1 MLPLDG
7 SSGKTQARA
16 ALARGRSLCAYR
28 RGAGR
33 TERVREHDTGRDR
46 AISGNGR
53 APRARRALAR
63 VLRFTQRYLSNAQS
77 LGVRGGSAV
86 SGDVARVLR
95 ALTEAP
101 VLPGPSDVS
110 ALLAGAAPVQVF
122 AHGRLVPGHDLWVWY
137 RATTGEVR
145 VEDLTK
151 GL

>member
-63 VLRFTQRYLSNAQS
+63 VLRFTQRYLSNAQR
-77 LGVRGGSAV
+77 LGVRGGAIEANDLRPAPYAKSQAPRA
-86 SGDVARVLR
+86 SGPRVGSKGGT
-95 ALTEAP
+95 AF
-101 VLPGPSDVS
+101 
-110 ALLAGAAPVQVF
+110 F
-122 AHGRLVPGHDLWVWY
+122 A
-137 RATTGEVR
+137 
-145 VEDLTK
+145 
-151 GL
+151 